1 MRMGGR
7 LCMGAARPYGER
19 KPREKPEHGGGV
31 SLRTCVFLAISGS
44 GAWVWEMASSTEA
57 TPESAVAAP
66 LQAIGMHGVP
76 VTALPSGGL
85 HPACAYRRVPSREAA
100 ETHPCRIHV
109 WHCPGAPRTSLDSLR
124 AVGAVQAGAAVGTE
138 VVAGLYVDHCVS
150 AHGALL
156 FLANSHPPCAGIRFI
171 LLILAGMAPPA
182 MGRFWCR
189 CGQPPSGRRWP
200 AGCPP
205 RPRCRC
211 LVQRQGCT
219 SLPAGPRL
227 SLGMCRRILRLQ

>member
-1 MRMGGR
+1 MGGR

-85 HPACAYRRVPSREAA
+85 RP
-100 ETHPCRIHV
+100 
-109 WHCPGAPRTSLDSLR
+109 
-124 AVGAVQAGAAVGTE
+124 AGACRTVPHE
-138 VVAGLYVDHCVS
+138 KLPKRHC
-150 AHGALL
+150 
-156 FLANSHPPCAGIRFI
+156 
-171 LLILAGMAPPA
+171 
-182 MGRFWCR
+182 
-189 CGQPPSGRRWP
+189 
-200 AGCPP
+200 
-205 RPRCRC
+205 
-211 LVQRQGCT
+211 
-219 SLPAGPRL
+219 
-227 SLGMCRRILRLQ
+227 